1 MDTIFFGQMNGVSLK
16 NINHEIIL
24 FLISFKYV
32 ALLFHYD
39 KKFSFLQ
46 KSKGSSHDSGS
57 RLNGAKKLHFEVC
70 SLLLSSVANLEK
82 TLSELLD
89 VVSITAS
96 ANCDLMGSKDSKD
109 KDQILTASEKR
120 KRFFDRSEL
129 KKVTFL

>member
-16 NINHEIIL
+16 NINNKITL
-24 FLISFKYV
+24 FLILRMYLPFFIMIKS
-32 ALLFHYD
+32 LN
-39 KKFSFLQ
+39 FLQ
-46 KSKGSSHDSGS
+46 KNKGSSHDSGS

-70 SLLLSSVANLEK
+70 SLLLSSLANLEK
-82 TLSELLD
+82 TLNELLD

-109 KDQILTASEKR
+109 EDQILTASEKR

>member
-1 MDTIFFGQMNGVSLK
+1 M
-16 NINHEIIL
+16 
-24 FLISFKYV
+24 IS
-32 ALLFHYD
+32 
-39 KKFSFLQ
+39 LQ

-70 SLLLSSVANLEK
+70 SLLLSSLANLEK
-82 TLSELLD
+82 TLNELLD

-129 KKVTFL
+129 KKVTFLY